1 MLGLETFRDR
11 LPTSPHDLSQ
21 YAFEQTGPASWS
33 ARPDAD
39 ALSAWALEAHD
50 DPFCARTTD
59 LLVEISPDDVPHVT
73 LAPEEIAQRVNHR
86 EAFVVASIDGQS
98 TCAMLVDVVDLPSG
112 EVLAILCNLC
122 ARGLVDLERAAR

>member
-1 MLGLETFRDR
+1 MLGLDTFRDR
-11 LPTSPHDLSQ
+11 LPTSPHDLSE
-21 YAFEQTGPASWS
+21 YAVQQTGPSSWS
-33 ARPDAD
+33 ARPDAE

-59 LLVEISPDDVPHVT
+59 LLIDIAPEDVPQVAM
-73 LAPEEIAQRVNHR
+73 APEEIAQRVNHR

-98 TCAMLVDVVDLPSG
+98 NCAMLVDVVDLPSG

-122 ARGLVDLERAAR
+122 ARGLVSLDRSER